1 MPETASRPS
10 AIRERIVRQAVAEF
24 STRGLTEVKIT
35 EIARP
40 LGLASQAVYR
50 YFKNREELFAA
61 AVELD
66 YSELVTE
73 VLQSVEGNPL
83 PLLTGATWYAFTELM
98 PNHPLIRRVLM
109 TRDAQHIRGLH
120 DVAATELFTAR
131 SVAELQA
138 AQRAGVVRDDVDVQ
152 MITRSMTNVRLQLAL
167 PLLAEGKYLS
177 PEWTEITAISIASYF
192 YPVLDVAT
200 PEGAME
206 VERKFRELAQS
217 MLTA

>member
-24 STRGLTEVKIT
+24 STRGLTEVKVT

-50 YFKNREELFAA
+50 YFKNREELYEA

-83 PLLTGATWYAFTELM
+83 PLLTGATWYAFTDLL
-98 PNHPLIRRVLM
+98 PKHPLIRKVLIE
-109 TRDAQHIRGLH
+109 RDIHHIRELH
-120 DVAATELFTAR
+120 DIAATEAFAAR
-131 SVAELQA
+131 SIAELQA
-138 AQRAGVVRDDVDVQ
+138 AQRAGIVRDDINVDL
-152 MITRSMTNVRLQLAL
+152 MLRSMTSVRLQLVL

-177 PEWTEITAISIASYF
+177 PEWNEITSLSVAAYF

-206 VERKFRELAQS
+206 TERKFRELAQS
-217 MLTA
+217 MLTS